1 MNTHIYKGACGKS
14 YIMEALMR
22 DKQNQICGIIYEN
35 NNYPSFLSN
44 VYLIEP
50 SIYSVKEL
58 MTAIPFWM
66 KEKEICFIYTNMV
79 QQK

>member
-35 NNYPSFLSN
+35 NNYSSFLSN
-44 VYLIEP
+44 VYLIDP
-50 SIYSVKEL
+50 SIY
-58 MTAIPFWM
+58 
-66 KEKEICFIYTNMV
+66 
-79 QQK
+79 